1 VAFPLRCIGGRG
13 VRASWIF
20 LLTLAACGLCARA
33 AERVV
38 SAGGGV
44 TEIVYALGLEDCL
57 VGVDTSSVY
66 PAEASRLPQVGYARA
81 LSAEGILS
89 LDPTLL
95 VCYEEAGPPTTLGQI
110 EKAGVRLLR
119 LPSHPTPK
127 NVELRISAVAEALGA
142 PDRAGPLIGRLRGE
156 LADALRH
163 QPPGRPCV
171 LFIYAR
177 SGGILNAS
185 GTGTHADAMIRL
197 AGGINAVHGYE
208 GYKPLTAEAAL
219 LANPDVILVTSRGI
233 EEAGGM
239 DALLGHPGLADTPA
253 ARMRRVVAMDD
264 LLLLGFGPRL
274 GLAVGELSRLIH
286 GGRSATAA
294 AARTR

>member
-1 VAFPLRCIGGRG
+1 M
-13 VRASWIF
+13 RAAWFS
-20 LLTLAACGLCARA
+20 LLALVACGLCARA

-44 TEIVYALGLEDCL
+44 TEIVYALGLEDRL

-66 PAEASRLPQVGYARA
+66 PAEATRLPQVGYARA

-95 VCYEEAGPPTTLGQI
+95 VCYEEAGPPATLGQI

-119 LPSHPTPK
+119 LPSDPTPE
-127 NVELRISAVAEALGA
+127 NVEMRISAVAEALGA

-156 LADALRH
+156 LADALQN
-163 QPPGRPCV
+163 QPPGHPRV

-197 AGGINAVHGYE
+197 AGGINAVQGYE

-233 EEAGGM
+233 GEAGGM
-239 DALLGHPGLADTPA
+239 DALLGHPGLAETPA
-253 ARMRRVVAMDD
+253 AGMRRVVAMDD

-274 GLAVGELSRLIH
+274 GLAVGELTRLIH
-286 GGRSATAA
+286 GGRGAA
-294 AARTR
+294 GDAARIR